1 MNLLCNYNEGRI
13 LKITYISIQ
22 SALTV
27 TVIVGLF
34 FIVLGYLKSKKIS
47 NNKNYIVGDRDEN
60 TFSLTASLTASAL
73 GAWILFGPASAAT
86 WGGIGAVIG
95 YALGTA
101 APMLFLYN
109 FGPKIRREFSNGLTL
124 TEFIKKRFGLTIL
137 KLCLFL
143 ILFYL
148 TIFLIAEVTAIA
160 ALLNFISQV
169 PLWVTA
175 GITLI
180 ICLLYIL
187 RGGFKLSIITDKYQF
202 TFIVLII
209 LTSLLII
216 LSNTDLSSFEIIK
229 KNSPNLVDK
238 NYLPNYTAGLTFFIA
253 VSATNLFHQGNWQR
267 VFSAKNN
274 FILKSSLIYSS
285 IIIFFIVFWMGYSGL
300 ISYSL
305 NSKVIPDLAFFDL
318 ILNKK
323 NSIFIIGI
331 LILVMSLTLSTIDT
345 LINAISSLIII
356 NGNQISKSLDGKGI
370 KNKTNLIILL
380 LSILVF
386 ILASKG
392 YSILYLFLLADL
404 LCCAAVF
411 TIFYGFFSKKI
422 DTKLAAFSIFCGLLF
437 GLLFFPSPDF
447 QSSILVGNLISID
460 NFSVF
465 IKSNLLF
472 IAFIIS
478 LFLPSLIISIY
489 SLRNS
494 FR

>member
-1 MNLLCNYNEGRI
+1 ME
-13 LKITYISIQ
+13 TYTSIQ
-22 SALTV
+22 TSLTTV
-27 TVIVGLF
+27 VIVGLF
-34 FIVLGYLKSKKIS
+34 FIGLGYLNSKKIIDK
-47 NNKNYIVGDRDEN
+47 KNYIVGDRSEN

-109 FGPKIRREFSNGLTL
+109 FGPKIRKEFPKGLTL
-124 TEFIKKRFGLTIL
+124 TEFIKKRFGIGIL
-137 KLCLFL
+137 KICLFL

-160 ALLNFISQV
+160 SLLNFISQV
-169 PLWVTA
+169 PLWITA
-175 GITLI
+175 GVTLI

-202 TFIVLII
+202 SFIILII
-209 LTSLLII
+209 LASVFLI
-216 LSNTDLSSFEIIK
+216 LSNIDLSSYELIK
-229 KNSPNLVDK
+229 KNSPNLIDK

-253 VSATNLFHQGNWQR
+253 VAATNLFHQGNWQR

-274 FILKSSLIYSS
+274 SILKSSLIYSS

-305 NSKVIPDLAFFDL
+305 NTKVIPDLAFFDL
-318 ILNKK
+318 ILNNK
-323 NSIFIIGI
+323 NSLIIIGI
-331 LILVMSLTLSTIDT
+331 LILAMSLTLSTIDT
-345 LINAISSLIII
+345 LINAISSLIIVD
-356 NGNQISKSLDGKGI
+356 GNQINKSLSGKEI
-370 KNKTNLIILL
+370 KSKANLIILL

-404 LCCAAVF
+404 LCCAAVI
-411 TIFYGFFSKKI
+411 TIFYGFFNKKVNS
-422 DTKLAAFSIFCGLLF
+422 KLAASSIIYALVF
-437 GLLFFPSPDF
+437 GLLFFPSTNF
-447 QSSILVGNLISID
+447 QSSILVGNLISKD
-460 NFSVF
+460 LFNSF
-465 IKSNLLF
+465 ITGNLLF
-472 IAFIIS
+472 ISFAIS
-478 LFLPSLIISIY
+478 IVVPLIIIFAY

-494 FR
+494 FK

>member
-1 MNLLCNYNEGRI
+1 ME
-13 LKITYISIQ
+13 KTYLSIQ
-22 SALTV
+22 SSL
-27 TVIVGLF
+27 TVIVLVGIF
-34 FIVLGYLKSKKIS
+34 FILLGYLNSKKFV
-47 NNKNYIVGDRDEN
+47 NNNNYIVGDRDEN

-109 FGPKIRREFSNGLTL
+109 FGPKIRKEFSNGLTL
-124 TEFIKKRFGLTIL
+124 TEFIKKRFGTGIL
-137 KLCLFL
+137 KICLFL

-160 ALLNFISQV
+160 ALLKYTSQV

-175 GITLI
+175 AITLI

-202 TFIVLII
+202 SFIVV
-209 LTSLLII
+209 II
-216 LSNTDLSSFEIIK
+216 LSSLFLVLGKLDIPSFEIIK
-229 KNSPNLVDK
+229 QNSPNLIDK

-253 VSATNLFHQGNWQR
+253 VAATNLFHQGNWQR

-274 FILKSSLIYSS
+274 RILKSSLIYSS
-285 IIIFFIVFWMGYSGL
+285 LITFIIVFWMGYTGL
-300 ISYSL
+300 LSLSL

-318 ILNKK
+318 LLDKK
-323 NSIFIIGI
+323 NSAVVIAI
-331 LILVMSLTLSTIDT
+331 LILAMSLTLSTIDT

-356 NGNQISKSLDGKGI
+356 DGKFVNKSLKGKEV
-370 KNKTNLIILL
+370 KNKANIIILL
-380 LSILVF
+380 LSVLVF

-392 YSILYLFLLADL
+392 FSILYLFLLADL
-404 LCCAAVF
+404 LCCAAVI
-411 TIFYGFFSKKI
+411 TIFYGFFNKKI
-422 DTKLAAFSIFCGLLF
+422 NTKLASYTIFIGLFS
-437 GLLFFPSPDF
+437 GLLFFPSQNF
-447 QSSILVGNLISID
+447 QSSILVGNLISIEY
-460 NFSVF
+460 FTTL
-465 IKSNLLF
+465 ITTNLLF
-472 IAFIIS
+472 LSFAISIIIP
-478 LFLPSLIISIY
+478 LIIISIY

-494 FR
+494 FK